1 MVHKREQQ
9 PYRAVWGI
17 ESCVIPFHIRMGKK
31 NDSKNAKFTSSLLSQ
46 KHVYFILCTAFI
58 PSIPLQEKDSES
70 FILPDLSYWDLV
82 LWKCEQEFS
91 SIIIREKKI
100 RSWIKRSVKKKK
112 NKQNLLSAV
121 DQKTFFVS
129 FIKIFPHCDHQ
140 NFEFQ
145 WKTSKMGSHLQ
156 RKNKKQTKKTNKAYG
171 KHKNKKRTSPSF
183 AFPTEFIF
191 LQWAATSALEGASV
205 KQDVKLTILWPG

>member
-17 ESCVIPFHIRMGKK
+17 ESCVIPFYIRMGKK

-112 NKQNLLSAV
+112 ISKTSYVQLIKRLFLCLSL
-121 DQKTFFVS
+121 KFFPTVI
-129 FIKIFPHCDHQ
+129 IKILSFNGKLQ
-140 NFEFQ
+140 KWVLIYKE
-145 WKTSKMGSHLQ
+145 KT
-156 RKNKKQTKKTNKAYG
+156 KNRQKNQQGLWQTQK
-171 KHKNKKRTSPSF
+171 
-183 AFPTEFIF
+183 
-191 LQWAATSALEGASV
+191 
-205 KQDVKLTILWPG
+205 

>member
-17 ESCVIPFHIRMGKK
+17 ESCVIPFYIRMGKK
-31 NDSKNAKFTSSLLSQ
+31 KDSKNAKFTSSLLSQ

-100 RSWIKRSVKKKK
+100 RSWIKRSVKK

-121 DQKTFFVS
+121 DQKAFLCLALKFFPTVI
-129 FIKIFPHCDHQ
+129 IKILSF
-140 NFEFQ
+140 NG
-145 WKTSKMGSHLQ
+145 KLQ
-156 RKNKKQTKKTNKAYG
+156 KWVLIYKEKNKKQTKNPTRPMVNTKIRRELP
-171 KHKNKKRTSPSF
+171 HRLLSQLSSF
-183 AFPTEFIF
+183 FFNGQPP
-191 LQWAATSALEGASV
+191 L
-205 KQDVKLTILWPG
+205 LWKEHQ

>member
-112 NKQNLLSAV
+112 ISKTSYVQLIKRLFLCLSLKFFPTVIIKILSFNGKLQKWVLIYKEKTKNRQKKPTRPMANTKIRRELPHRLLS
-121 DQKTFFVS
+121 QLSSFF
-129 FIKIFPHCDHQ
+129 FNGQPPLLWKEHQ
-140 NFEFQ
+140 
-145 WKTSKMGSHLQ
+145 
-156 RKNKKQTKKTNKAYG
+156 
-171 KHKNKKRTSPSF
+171 
-183 AFPTEFIF
+183 
-191 LQWAATSALEGASV
+191 
-205 KQDVKLTILWPG
+205 

>member
-17 ESCVIPFHIRMGKK
+17 ESCVIPFYIRMGKK

-100 RSWIKRSVKKKK
+100 RSWIKRSVKK

-121 DQKTFFVS
+121 DQKAFLCLALKFFPTVI
-129 FIKIFPHCDHQ
+129 IKILSF
-140 NFEFQ
+140 NG
-145 WKTSKMGSHLQ
+145 KLQ
-156 RKNKKQTKKTNKAYG
+156 KWVLIYKEKNKKQTKNPTRPMVNTKIRRELP
-171 KHKNKKRTSPSF
+171 HRLLSQLSSF
-183 AFPTEFIF
+183 FFNGQPP
-191 LQWAATSALEGASV
+191 L
-205 KQDVKLTILWPG
+205 LWKEHQ

>member
-17 ESCVIPFHIRMGKK
+17 ESCVIPFYIRMGKK
-31 NDSKNAKFTSSLLSQ
+31 KDRKNAKFTSSLLSQ

-100 RSWIKRSVKKKK
+100 RSWIKRSVKK

-121 DQKTFFVS
+121 DQKAFLCLALKFFPTVI
-129 FIKIFPHCDHQ
+129 IKILSF
-140 NFEFQ
+140 NG
-145 WKTSKMGSHLQ
+145 KLQ
-156 RKNKKQTKKTNKAYG
+156 KWVLIYKEKNKKQTKNPTRPMVNTKIRRELP
-171 KHKNKKRTSPSF
+171 HRLLSQLSSF
-183 AFPTEFIF
+183 FFNGQPP
-191 LQWAATSALEGASV
+191 L
-205 KQDVKLTILWPG
+205 LWKEHQ